1 MNKLNKQ
8 LISKMEYLSGK
19 MENVTTVDT
28 KVLQEI
34 IAEGIGSSIKQ
45 VVAAQQKNVI

>member
-34 IAEGIGSSIKQ
+34 IAEGIGSSITQ